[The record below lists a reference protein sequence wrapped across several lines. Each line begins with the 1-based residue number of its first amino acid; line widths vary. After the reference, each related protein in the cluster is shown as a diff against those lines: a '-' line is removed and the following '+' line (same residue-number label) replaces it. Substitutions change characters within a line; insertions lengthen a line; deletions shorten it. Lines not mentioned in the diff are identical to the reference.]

1 MIDIHAHIL
10 PGVDDGAE
18 SFDDSVGIIKDLVA
32 VGVTD
37 VIATP
42 HFMNETN
49 FISPKSNNQDLV
61 NQLKKRLEAE
71 GINIGVYLGNE
82 VYIDK
87 NILSLLSEDK
97 ITSLAESQYIL
108 VELPLNDEFDD
119 YEDILLELMQSGH
132 TVILAHPERYA
143 IIQKDFE
150 IARILHDEGILFQC
164 NLASITGK
172 YGHEA
177 KKVLQKLM
185 KEKMIFAFGSDIHR
199 PGRLEFWGPAMK
211 KLSKYYNEREMS
223 QILSIN
229 PERIIRKLM

>member
-49 FISPKSNNQDLV
+49 FISPKSNNHDLV
-61 NQLKKRLEAE
+61 NQLKERLEVE

-87 NILSLLSEDK
+87 NILNLLNEDK

-119 YEDILLELMQSGH
+119 YEDILLELMQSGY

-143 IIQKDFE
+143 IMQKDFK
-150 IARILHDEGILFQC
+150 IARILYDEGILFQC

-185 KEKMIFAFGSDIHR
+185 KEKMIFTFGSDVHR
-199 PGRLEFWGPAMK
+199 PGRLEFWESAMK